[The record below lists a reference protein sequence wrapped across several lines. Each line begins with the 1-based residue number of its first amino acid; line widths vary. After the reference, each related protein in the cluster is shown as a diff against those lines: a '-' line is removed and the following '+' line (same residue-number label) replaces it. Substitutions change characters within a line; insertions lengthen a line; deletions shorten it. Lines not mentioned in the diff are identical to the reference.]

1 MKIIEFIGIVTS
13 FTGFLVM
20 FITFMWIF
28 FGNDGIADIN
38 RWGEANFEFVLLVI
52 LLPCVI
58 YSFFMG
64 IKHIAESG
72 Y

>member
-1 MKIIEFIGIVTS
+1 
-13 FTGFLVM
+13 M

-38 RWGEANFEFVLLVI
+38 RWRGANFEFVLLVI